1 MLQSLLTGRG
11 RFVLL
16 LLGLLVT
23 PSSRAGVFSINAWT
37 NDASSGIVPGQTVW
51 AYHFGVTNVATVNGV
66 TVPGVGTNGNPAVA
80 GQFSVTGIPFVFL
93 NDNNLLTA
101 LGGSGSAVMARNF
114 LYGGAPGRIT
124 VEGLTTGQV
133 YTVSIYGVSFDP
145 PTTRA
150 SNFTNGTDTIYVNE
164 NASPTRIGV
173 RVDYTFTATATTNL
187 TLVMPTN
194 ANTFHTYGLAL
205 RQPLLVTTTS
215 DGGPGSLRQ
224 AVLDAAA
231 LPGAETITFAP
242 ALSGATITLSNEI
255 ILPGNMTID
264 ASSLPGGMR
273 LSGGNV
279 ARIFTVTTGQPV
291 SLLGLTLTDGNGVGA
306 DITGT
311 GGAVVVGFGSTLSM
325 SRCTLSDNAAAGSGG
340 AIENFQGTLTLL
352 ECTLVNNRANQF
364 GGGIDNF
371 GGPLALTH
379 CTLVGNQ
386 ANSGGGVF
394 DGGGQ
399 LNLTNCIVAGN
410 TAAVSP
416 DLRVLNGSFNRG
428 GANIVQATTI
438 FAGVTESGPALLN
451 VAPLLAP
458 FGNYGGPTQTMPPL
472 PGSPAMDAA
481 SVVAGL
487 TTDQRGSARVSGAAP
502 DIGAVE
508 SSGLWVQNTNDA
520 GVDSLR
526 GVIFNLGVGGL
537 TNVIVNFVPS
547 LSGATIT
554 LSSEIVLTNTTA
566 IVAGSLPAG
575 ITVNGGNAT
584 RLFRVSSGS
593 TASLSG
599 LNLTGGNAAGSSGGA
614 ILNQPGATLSLTR
627 CTLSGNTAPQAGAI
641 ASYGQAALL
650 SHCTLAGN
658 SGNFGGA
665 IENSGGPLTL
675 THCTLASNQ
684 STGPT
689 AGFDGGGAID
699 SYNGATVT
707 LTACVFTGNTATSG
721 TGPEMWMES
730 GVLNATNCLI
740 GDGKDSTMT
749 NGVNSNLVGTTA
761 SPINALLAPL
771 GNYGG
776 PTRTMPPLPGSPAI
790 NAAGTSSF
798 TTEQR
803 GYPRSVGLAADIGAV
818 EGIYNA
824 AGPGSITNLTRLAN
838 GTMRLSF
845 TNLTDA
851 SFPVLASTNVSQP
864 LSNWTVIGYAAE
876 SAAGNRVFQFTD
888 ADAAKYPQRY
898 YRVKSP

>member
-1 MLQSLLTGRG
+1 M
-11 RFVLL
+11 
-16 LLGLLVT
+16 
-23 PSSRAGVFSINAWT
+23 
-37 NDASSGIVPGQTVW
+37 
-51 AYHFGVTNVATVNGV
+51 
-66 TVPGVGTNGNPAVA
+66 
-80 GQFSVTGIPFVFL
+80 TGIPFVFL
-93 NDNNLLTA
+93 NDNNVLTA

-114 LYGGAPGRIT
+114 LYGGAPGRIS

-145 PTTRA
+145 PTARA

-187 TLVMPTN
+187 TIVMPTN

-242 ALSGATITLSNEI
+242 ALSGATITLTNEI

-264 ASSLPGGMR
+264 ASSLPGGVT
-273 LSGGNV
+273 LSGGN
-279 ARIFTVTTGQPV
+279 ATRIFTVTTGQPV
-291 SLLGLTLTDGNGVGA
+291 SLLGLTLTYGNGVGA
-306 DITGT
+306 NISGV
-311 GGAVVVGFGSTLSM
+311 GGAVLVGFGSTLSM
-325 SRCTLSDNAAAGSGG
+325 SRCTLLDNATAANGG

-364 GGGIDNF
+364 GGGIDNVA
-371 GGPLALTH
+371 GALALTH

-428 GANIVQATTI
+428 GANIVQEITI

-451 VAPLLAP
+451 VGPLLAP
-458 FGNYGGPTQTMPPL
+458 LGHYGGPTQTMPPL

-487 TTDQRGSARVSGAAP
+487 TTDQRGSARRSGAAA

-508 SSGLWVQNTNDA
+508 SSGLWVQNTSDA

-526 GVIFNLGVGGL
+526 GVIFNAGVGGL
-537 TNVIVNFVPS
+537 TNFIVSFVPS

-566 IVAGSLPAG
+566 IASSLPAG
-575 ITVNGGNAT
+575 INLNGGNAT

-599 LNLTGGNAAGSSGGA
+599 LSLTGGNAAGSSGGA

-650 SHCTLAGN
+650 SHCTLSGN
-658 SGNFGGA
+658 SGQFGGA
-665 IENSGGPLTL
+665 IENAGGPLTL
-675 THCTLASNQ
+675 THCTLAFNQ

-707 LTACVFTGNTATSG
+707 LTACVFTGNTAIGG
-721 TGPEMWMES
+721 TGPELWMES
-730 GVLNATNCLI
+730 GILNATNCLI

-749 NGVNSNLVGTTA
+749 NGVNGNLVGTTA

-776 PTRTMPPLPGSPAI
+776 PTQTKPPLPGSPAI
-790 NAAGTSSF
+790 DAAGASGFSTD
-798 TTEQR
+798 QR

-818 EGIYNA
+818 EGVYYA
-824 AGPGSITNLTRLAN
+824 PGPGKISGITKLGN
-838 GTMRLSF
+838 GSVKFSF
-845 TNLTDA
+845 TNVTDA
-851 SFPVLASTNVSQP
+851 VFPVLATTNISQ
-864 LSNWTVIGYAAE
+864 SITNWTQIGFATE
-876 SAAGNRVFQFTD
+876 SPVGSGQFPFTD
-888 ADAAKYPQRY
+888 LKAPNFPQRF
-898 YRVKSP
+898 YRLKSP